1 MSSIHLI
8 FLIATLAGGTV
19 TTRIIPRYDGLLMEL
34 TSSEAIMDSI
44 AVTGYSVNVR
54 PGHRVIM
61 PEAFFPFWVYG
72 WETDADSCGFTVE
85 LTDAVDSLDYSL
97 RDDGTV
103 MLIFFRAAEPLVFP
117 ELSWNGPPREPVYI
131 DSSPIYSDSSIIAAL
146 EMGQQSPWLDDFDC
160 IVIDPGHGGRDPGAV
175 GYAGTFEKDRALE
188 IALLVRDI
196 LIIRKP
202 DLEVIMTRST
212 DCYVSL
218 GARTRLANSMKADLF
233 ISIHCNAAV
242 NSTANGFETFFLSR
256 ARTDD
261 SRAVEMLE
269 NSVIEFD
276 EGYDEASYSYQ
287 DDALSFLLA
296 DIAQNIYL
304 ERSSSLAVEIQD
316 SMAERFEGNINR
328 GVKQAGFYV
337 LRGALMPSVLVEI
350 AFISNPGEE
359 RMLQSLDFRLASAE
373 AIVDAVLEFAEQ
385 Q

>member
-1 MSSIHLI
+1 MSSVHLI
-8 FLIATLAGGTV
+8 FCMAVLAGGTV

-34 TSSEAIMDSI
+34 TSEETITDSI
-44 AVTGYSVNVR
+44 TVTGYSVNVR
-54 PGHRVIM
+54 PGNGVVM
-61 PEAFFPFWVYG
+61 PETYLPFWVYG
-72 WETDADSCGFTVE
+72 WEPDADSCGFTVE

-97 RDDGTV
+97 SEDGKV
-103 MLIFFRAAEPLVFP
+103 LLLFFRAAEPLVFP
-117 ELSWNGPPREPVYI
+117 ELSWNGPPEEPVYI
-131 DSSPIYSDSSIIAAL
+131 DSRLAYSDSSVIASL
-146 EMGQQSPWLDDFDC
+146 ELGQQSPWLDYFDC

-175 GYAGTFEKDRALE
+175 GPEGTYEKDRALE

-196 LIIRKP
+196 LHIRRP
-202 DLEVIMTRST
+202 ELQIVMTRST

-218 GARTRLANSMKADLF
+218 GARTRLANAMKADLF

-242 NSTANGFETFFLSR
+242 NSSANGFETFFLSR

-269 NSVIEFD
+269 NSAIDFD
-276 EGYDEASYSYQ
+276 EGCETDSQNLQENV
-287 DDALSFLLA
+287 LSFLLA

-304 ERSSSLAVEIQD
+304 ERSSSLAVAIQE
-316 SMAERFEGNINR
+316 SIAERFTGSSNR

-350 AFISNPGEE
+350 AFISNPDEE

-373 AIVDAVLEFAEQ
+373 AIVDAVLKFAEQ
-385 Q
+385 

>member
-1 MSSIHLI
+1 M
-8 FLIATLAGGTV
+8 LALPGGTV

-34 TSSEAIMDSI
+34 TSDAEIMDSI
-44 AVTGYSVNVR
+44 TVTGYFVNVR
-54 PGHRVIM
+54 PGNRVVM
-61 PEAFFPFWVYG
+61 PEVYLPFWVQG
-72 WETDADSCGFTVE
+72 WEADADSCGFTVE

-97 RDDGTV
+97 SEDGK
-103 MLIFFRAAEPLVFP
+103 LLLLFFRAEEPLIFP
-117 ELSWNGPPREPVYI
+117 ELSWNGPPEEPVYI
-131 DSSPIYSDSSIIAAL
+131 DSSPAYSDSSIIAAL
-146 EMGQQSPWLDDFDC
+146 ELGQQSPWLDDFDC

-175 GYAGTFEKDRALE
+175 GPSGTYEKDRALE

-196 LIIRKP
+196 LNIRRP
-202 DLEVIMTRST
+202 ELQIIMTRST

-218 GARTRLANSMKADLF
+218 GARTRLANAMKADLF

-242 NSTANGFETFFLSR
+242 NSSANGFETFFLSR

-269 NSVIEFD
+269 NSVIEYD
-276 EGYDEASYSYQ
+276 EGFETDGQ
-287 DDALSFLLA
+287 DFREDALSFLLA

-304 ERSSSLAVEIQD
+304 ERSSSLAVAIQE
-316 SMAERFEGNINR
+316 SIAERFSGSSNR

-350 AFISNPGEE
+350 AFISNPNEE
-359 RMLQSLDFRLASAE
+359 RILQSLDFRLASAE

-385 Q
+385 R

>member
-1 MSSIHLI
+1 MINLNLL
-8 FLIATLAGGTV
+8 FLIAAITGGTV

-34 TSSEAIMDSI
+34 TSDAEITDSVT
-44 AVTGYSVNVR
+44 VTGYFVNVR
-54 PGHRVIM
+54 PGNRVVM
-61 PEAFFPFWVYG
+61 PEAYLPFWVYG
-72 WETDADSCGFTVE
+72 WEPDTDSCGFTVE

-97 RDDGTV
+97 SEDGKV
-103 MLIFFRAAEPLVFP
+103 LLLFFRAAEPLVFP
-117 ELSWNGPPREPVYI
+117 ELSWNGPPDEPVYI
-131 DSSPIYSDSSIIAAL
+131 DSSLAYSDSSIIAAL
-146 EMGQQSPWLDDFDC
+146 ELGQQSPWLDDFDC

-175 GYAGTFEKDRALE
+175 GPAGTFEKDRALE

-196 LIIRKP
+196 LNIRRP
-202 DLEVIMTRST
+202 ELEIIMTRNT

-218 GARTRLANSMKADLF
+218 GARTRFANAMKADLF

-242 NSTANGFETFFLSR
+242 NSSANGFETFFLSR
-256 ARTDD
+256 ARSDD

-269 NSVIEFD
+269 NSVIEYD
-276 EGYDEASYSYQ
+276 EGYNAVDHGFPE
-287 DDALSFLLA
+287 DALSFLLA

-304 ERSSSLAVEIQD
+304 ERSSSLAVAIQE
-316 SMAERFEGNINR
+316 SIAESFTGSSNR

-373 AIVDAVLEFAEQ
+373 AIVDAVLTFAEQ